1 MSKRP
6 LDKSEADEVFERELM
21 PHVNAL
27 SAFAYRLAQDAADAA
42 DLVQATY
49 MKAYRFINSYER
61 GSNAKAWL
69 FRILKNVFINEYR
82 KRKNTPNTVDYS
94 EVILLEENEAADVP
108 VYLDLR
114 HELFAHLLGD
124 EVTQAING
132 LPVNFRLVL
141 LLCDIEGFT
150 YEEISKI
157 TDVPIGTVRS
167 RLHRARNQLK
177 DRLRP
182 YAQQR
187 GISDRPKR

>member
-1 MSKRP
+1 MTPPRSK
-6 LDKSEADEVFERELM
+6 KEADEVFEREFM
-21 PHVNAL
+21 PHLDAL
-27 SAFAYRLAQDAADAA
+27 SAFAYRLAQDAQDAN

-49 MKAYRFINSYER
+49 MKAYRFIDSYER
-61 GSNAKAWL
+61 NSNAKAWL
-69 FRILKNVFINEYR
+69 FRILKNHFINEYR
-82 KRKNTPNTVDYS
+82 KRQNRPSTVDYT
-94 EVILLEENEAADVP
+94 EVFVLEESDSSSIP
-108 VYLDLR
+108 VSFDLR

-124 EVTQAING
+124 EVTRAING

-150 YEEISKI
+150 YEEIARI

-182 YAQQR
+182 YAQKR
-187 GISDRPKR
+187 GISDRK

>member
-1 MSKRP
+1 MPTTPRP
-6 LDKSEADEVFERELM
+6 QTPADEVFERELR
-21 PHVNAL
+21 PQLDSVT
-27 SAFAYRLAQDAADAA
+27 AFAYRLAQDADDAA
-42 DLVQATY
+42 DLVQNTY
-49 MKAYRFINSYER
+49 LKAYRFIDHYQP

-82 KRKNTPNTVDYS
+82 RRQNKPATVDYE
-94 EVILLEENEAADVP
+94 EVLFLEENNSAAIP
-108 VYLDLR
+108 VYVDLR

-150 YEEISKI
+150 YEEISRI

-167 RLHRARNQLK
+167 RLHRARGLLK

-182 YAQQR
+182 YAQKH
-187 GISDRPKR
+187 GITDRR

>member
-1 MSKRP
+1 MP
-6 LDKSEADEVFERELM
+6 QPGDKSEADEAFERELM
-21 PHVNAL
+21 PHVDAL
-27 SAFAYRLAQDAADAA
+27 SAFAYRLAQDAQDAN

-49 MKAYRFINSYER
+49 MKAYRFIDGYER

-69 FRILKNVFINEYR
+69 FRILKNHFINEYR
-82 KRKNTPNTVDYS
+82 KRQNRPSTVDYT
-94 EVILLEENEAADVP
+94 EVFVLEESDAAAIP
-108 VYLDLR
+108 VSFDLR

-150 YEEISKI
+150 YEEIARI

-167 RLHRARNQLK
+167 RLHRARAQLK

-182 YAQQR
+182 YAKQR
-187 GISDRPKR
+187 GISDGK